1 MPTVSIFL
9 LRNTWCLWFEVGV
22 QLHSFTIGYPVV
34 PAPLVEKTILS
45 PLSCLAT
52 LVENQVVIKVKA
64 YIWNLNF
71 IPLIHV
77 CPYTLLHGLN
87 YCSFEVHSE
96 IRKCVSSA

>member
-1 MPTVSIFL
+1 MLWASQKKKKKKKNEEEEK
-9 LRNTWCLWFEVGV
+9 RN
-22 QLHSFTIGYPVV
+22 PVV

-87 YCSFEVHSE
+87 YCSFVVHSE